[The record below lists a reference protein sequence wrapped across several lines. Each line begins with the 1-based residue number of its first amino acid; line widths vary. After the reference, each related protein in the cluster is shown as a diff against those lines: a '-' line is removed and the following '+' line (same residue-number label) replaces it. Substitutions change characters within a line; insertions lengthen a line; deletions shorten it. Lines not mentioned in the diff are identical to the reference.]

1 MHVEVSLP
9 AGRDNVFKVCF
20 NAQVHSSTG
29 TNALGC
35 IYFALPTA
43 GEALPV
49 IGVGQRF
56 GFIVQN
62 SLIFFLFFYFFFPPP
77 DENIICQTLTENPP
91 TRINQRT
98 SLFSKSNLKH
108 KDCVSLHLIP
118 N

>member
-1 MHVEVSLP
+1 MHAEVSLP

-62 SLIFFLFFYFFFPPP
+62 SLIFFFFFYFFFPPP
-77 DENIICQTLTENPP
+77 DENIICQTLTETPP
-91 TRINQRT
+91 
-98 SLFSKSNLKH
+98 H
-108 KDCVSLHLIP
+108 KDQSKDITVQ
-118 N
+118 

>member
-1 MHVEVSLP
+1 MHAEVSLP

-62 SLIFFLFFYFFFPPP
+62 SLIFLFFL
-77 DENIICQTLTENPP
+77 CQTLTENPP

>member
-1 MHVEVSLP
+1 MHAEVSLP

-56 GFIVQN
+56 GGFIVQKHN
-62 SLIFFLFFYFFFPPP
+62 MS
-77 DENIICQTLTENPP
+77 NINRKNP
-91 TRINQRT
+91 
-98 SLFSKSNLKH
+98 H
-108 KDCVSLHLIP
+108 KDQSKDITVQ
-118 N
+118 